1 MDLERPVNTDPRRGL
16 PSVDRLSQAVA
27 AAAPELPLWAIRSA
41 ARKALQALREDT
53 AGASAV
59 SDLDAPAG
67 LASFLQGLPNRVA
80 LEARRL
86 ASPHPRRVINATGIL
101 LHTNLG
107 RAPLAAAARAAV
119 ARAAEGY
126 SSLELDLETGR
137 RGARLGQVAAKL
149 VQLSGA
155 EAAHVLNNNAAAL
168 LLALNTLAMGRPVV
182 VSRGELVEIGGSFRV
197 PAVMERA
204 GVRLLEVGTT
214 NRTHLSDYRSALA
227 ADPALILKVHRSNF
241 EQRGFVAEADVAE
254 LADLAHAHGIPLV
267 EDLGSGTLV
276 DLAAAGLP
284 PEAFVPSRLAKG
296 VDVVCFSGDKLLGGP
311 QAGIVLGR
319 RDPIDAMRQ
328 NPLAR
333 ALRVD
338 KLTVAALDATLDL
351 LLEPGRADEIPIV
364 SGLRASQ
371 DVLSARAA
379 RLEGLLRGVLPGS
392 LALEVAVSDGAVGG
406 GSLPELGLVGRA
418 VVVRGSGL
426 AALVE
431 GLRSAPVPVVARL
444 FEDGLWL
451 DVRTLDDEELP
462 LVAAAFAHALR

>member
-16 PSVDRLSQAVA
+16 PSVDRLSQEVA

-41 ARKALQALREDT
+41 ARKALQALREDK
-53 AGASAV
+53 AGAPAV
-59 SDLDAPAG
+59 PDSDAPAG
-67 LASFLQGLPNRVA
+67 LPSLLQGLPVRVA

-86 ASPHPRRVINATGIL
+86 AAPHPRRVINATGIL

-155 EAAHVLNNNAAAL
+155 AHVLNNNAAAV

-227 ADPALILKVHRSNF
+227 AGPALILKVHRSNF

-338 KLTVAALDATLDL
+338 KLTLAALDATLDL

-371 DVLSARAA
+371 DVLLARAA
-379 RLEGLLRGVLPGS
+379 CLEGLLRGVLPGA
-392 LALEVAVSDGAVGG
+392 LALEIAVSDGAVGG

-418 VVVRGSGL
+418 VVVRGPGL
-426 AALVE
+426 AALAE